1 MLTYIQ
7 LFTEVLKEKFKDL
20 GLGKV
25 KRGEWYLEDHHT
37 GQTLNLTE
45 PWKSLIRVGLLG

>member
-20 GLGKV
+20 GLEKIR
-25 KRGEWYLEDHHT
+25 RGEWYLQDHYT
-37 GQTLNLTE
+37 GQILNLTK